1 MYKQVNLCTIMTS
14 FAAFYMQDS
23 GKYSIYTEASGRF
36 AVAGIYKRFVC
47 KSYTDSDIVKMEKQT
62 TLSV

>member
-1 MYKQVNLCTIMTS
+1 MTS